1 MSLKD
6 TLNGE
11 LKDAMRSG
19 AEVRKTTL
27 RQVLAAI
34 RHAELEQRTA
44 AVKKIGGEPTDAQ
57 IKELESLAL
66 TDTDIVAVIQ
76 KEAKARREA
85 IADAEKASRPDLV
98 AVMLKPAA

>member
-44 AVKKIGGEPTDAQ
+44 AAKKLGGEPTDAQ
-57 IKELESLAL
+57 IKELEALAL
-66 TDTDIVAVIQ
+66 SDADILAVIQ
-76 KEAKARREA
+76 KEADPQPLLPVDGTR
-85 IADAEKASRPDLV
+85 
-98 AVMLKPAA
+98 